1 MSIYKKLSYR
11 LWSISPKENFRRAK
25 HLLVNNKT
33 FSYNISE
40 LLDNKKHITPIYII
54 DRWERYLRN
63 IHIKYPNLE
72 IFKKIS
78 FNNKIFFELGSGP
91 LLGWGPIFLFL
102 GAKKFVF
109 SEPAFNEEIYD
120 SAIIEKKYFKVLFED
135 LVFNYGKLMDYETF
149 IKKIKNDTINIKNSN
164 NLTYDFVVSNSVLEH
179 INFSEIQNIMTEIN
193 KKMSKDSYFIHS
205 VDFSDHSTS
214 WKEMYS
220 KSINNNK
227 KLINYL
233 RFSEMND
240 LLKNIGFSSLD
251 SVIHRTLKLEN
262 KKIHKDWDKYDNND
276 LKVMRVIFFGTKKYF
291 KD

>member
-1 MSIYKKLSYR
+1 
-11 LWSISPKENFRRAK
+11 
-25 HLLVNNKT
+25 
-33 FSYNISE
+33 
-40 LLDNKKHITPIYII
+40 
-54 DRWERYLRN
+54 
-63 IHIKYPNLE
+63 
-72 IFKKIS
+72 
-78 FNNKIFFELGSGP
+78 
-91 LLGWGPIFLFL
+91 
-102 GAKKFVF
+102 
-109 SEPAFNEEIYD
+109 
-120 SAIIEKKYFKVLFED
+120 
-135 LVFNYGKLMDYETF
+135 MDYETF
-149 IKKIKNDTINIKNSN
+149 INKIKNDTINIKESN

-179 INFSEIQNIMTEIN
+179 INFSEIQNIMTEIY